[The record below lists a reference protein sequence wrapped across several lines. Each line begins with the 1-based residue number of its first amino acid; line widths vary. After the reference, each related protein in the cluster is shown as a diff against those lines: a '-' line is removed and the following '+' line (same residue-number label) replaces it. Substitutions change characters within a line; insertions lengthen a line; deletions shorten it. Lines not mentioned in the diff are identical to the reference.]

1 MGGRNTEGYPD
12 PTANTAVGRVAK
24 EEKKK
29 KKKEAGK
36 DVRINRKLK
45 NGQKV

>member
-1 MGGRNTEGYPD
+1 MGGRNTGGYPD
-12 PTANTAVGRVAK
+12 PTANTAVGRVTK
-24 EEKKK
+24 EEKK

>member
-1 MGGRNTEGYPD
+1 MGGHNTEGYPD
-12 PTANTAVGRVAK
+12 PTANTAVGRVMK
-24 EEKKK
+24 EEKR

-45 NGQKV
+45 NGQKI

>member
-12 PTANTAVGRVAK
+12 PIANTAVGRVMK
-24 EEKKK
+24 EEKK

-45 NGQKV
+45 NGQKI

>member
-1 MGGRNTEGYPD
+1 MGGCNTEGYPD
-12 PTANTAVGRVAK
+12 PTANTAVGRVMK
-24 EEKKK
+24 EEKK

-45 NGQKV
+45 NGQKI

>member
-1 MGGRNTEGYPD
+1 MGERNTEGYPD
-12 PTANTAVGRVAK
+12 PTANTAVGRVTR
-24 EEKKK
+24 EEKK

-36 DVRINRKLK
+36 NVRINRKLK

>member
-12 PTANTAVGRVAK
+12 PTANTAVGRVTK

-29 KKKEAGK
+29 KKEVKK
-36 DVRINRKLK
+36 DVRIDRKLK

>member
-12 PTANTAVGRVAK
+12 PTANTAVGRAMK
-24 EEKKK
+24 KEKKK
-29 KKKEAGK
+29 KKEEGK
-36 DVRINRKLK
+36 DVRIDRKLK